1 RLGRRHL
8 QNHGHGCRRRR
19 HGANPS
25 VRRPHEGSG
34 ITLRHAGTR
43 GGAARHSGK
52 RAQQDFRRVGI
63 GAQRTCWKSGR
74 NVLYLRRASPDL
86 PDDITGPLRVSL
98 GPPQSYP
105 HPGKPSPSFPGS
117 FFLPALS
124 TRPLTDARFAKR
136 LVRLQTYM
144 RRSPLVKSRTFAV
157 GRKWAAELTGV
168 LCVVLLFP
176 SSRAAGG
183 QEPSEKFDLV
193 ILHGRV
199 MDPES
204 GLDAVRNI
212 AIKDGKIRAVTTDP
226 LAGKRTVD

>member
-1 RLGRRHL
+1 
-8 QNHGHGCRRRR
+8 
-19 HGANPS
+19 
-25 VRRPHEGSG
+25 
-34 ITLRHAGTR
+34 
-43 GGAARHSGK
+43 
-52 RAQQDFRRVGI
+52 
-63 GAQRTCWKSGR
+63 
-74 NVLYLRRASPDL
+74 PDL

-144 RRSPLVKSRTFAV
+144 RRSPLGKSRTFAV

-168 LCVVLLFP
+168 LCVVLLLP

-199 MDPES
+199 VDPES
-204 GLDAVRNI
+204 GQDAVRNI
-212 AIKDGKIRAVTTDP
+212 AIKDGNLRAVTTDP
-226 LAGKRTVD
+226 LAWMRTVETTGLVLAPGFIDLHEHGQAPRNYEFQAHDGVTTSLELEAGTDDVDGWYDSRQGKSLINFGV